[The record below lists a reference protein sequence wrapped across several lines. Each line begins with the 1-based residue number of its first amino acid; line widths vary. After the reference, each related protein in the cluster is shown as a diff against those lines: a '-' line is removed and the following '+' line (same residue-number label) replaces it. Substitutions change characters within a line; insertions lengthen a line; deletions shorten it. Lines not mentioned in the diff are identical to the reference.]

1 MDVWIRRCRKRSKCN
16 YCPEAITNGSY
27 MVVVKLIYW
36 VAKDDS
42 NRRWIRY
49 LRFHPQ
55 CWIDQAVEKLEKQP
69 KIETRGAKR
78 SALSDKD
85 RAARIKILARRASV
99 TQRIRAEISKPKEEQ
114 SIDAIIHL
122 GDVLNKL
129 RDEIEP
135 FGGVPKSWT

>member
-1 MDVWIRRCRKRSKCN
+1 
-16 YCPEAITNGSY
+16 

-36 VAKDDS
+36 VTKDDS

-69 KIETRGAKR
+69 KLETRGAKK
-78 SALSDKD
+78 SALSDSD
-85 RAARIKILARRASV
+85 RAARFKIMARRAST
-99 TQRIRAEISKPKEEQ
+99 TQRIRAEVSRPKEKQ
-114 SIDAIIHL
+114 SIDAVIHL
-122 GDVLNKL
+122 GDILNRL

-135 FGGVPKSWT
+135 FGGAPKNWT